1 MPGHHGARRQRGSGL
16 RKQATTR
23 GSVPVSTRAISDESR
38 PSTCARH
45 VSAAV
50 DGAQQRGVARLV
62 PRVDQPHLLAK
73 VLRFLR
79 AQRAHF
85 QRAVRRR
92 GVAGALSPGRARR
105 RASRAAARAGRA
117 GARRARPAPR
127 ARGRR
132 CARSTGSSWA
142 PPGAGASAA
151 GEAASGS
158 DEDGAARWGGRLLA
172 RAGNGRG

>member
-1 MPGHHGARRQRGSGL
+1 MLAWAPRRRQRGSGL

-50 DGAQQRGVARLV
+50 EGPPQRGVARLV

-92 GVAGALSPGRARR
+92 GVMRGGTLSPGRARR

-117 GARRARPAPR
+117 GARRAPPAPR
-127 ARGRR
+127 ARGR
-132 CARSTGSSWA
+132 CARSTGPCSSWA

-151 GEAASGS
+151 GAAASGP
-158 DEDGAARWGGRLLA
+158 DEDGAARWGGR
-172 RAGNGRG
+172 RRG